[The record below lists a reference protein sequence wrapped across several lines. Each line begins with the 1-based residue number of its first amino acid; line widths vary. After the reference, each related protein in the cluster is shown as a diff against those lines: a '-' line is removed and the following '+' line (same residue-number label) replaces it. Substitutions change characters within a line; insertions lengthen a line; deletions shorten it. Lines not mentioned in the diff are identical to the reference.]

1 MKDLSRRLPTTL
13 VLIVFAYAAIRF
25 LPVPAF
31 AALLFL
37 LVSLAAWELLRLTRP
52 SRHVWPLAFTNG
64 LLVALAFSVPW
75 FGMGHALVAC
85 LLADGLFFLFTVNS
99 KERLDSFA
107 RDWGILAL
115 SVMYLYFPLFFLLE
129 LKKLGP
135 NYLFFLILVIAIGD
149 SGAYFVGSAMG
160 RHKIYPVASPKKSL
174 EGLIAAVLTAGLSGW
189 LSMLLFPI
197 PVTTVLAAPSTL
209 TAVWTGAVIGLFS
222 QLSDPVESLFK
233 RAAGQKDS
241 GTLLPGHGGVLD
253 RVDSYIFCAPLLY
266 FLILYFWK

>member
-1 MKDLSRRLPTTL
+1 MKDLARRLPTTAF
-13 VLIVFAYAAIRF
+13 LIVFAYAAIRY
-25 LPVPAF
+25 LPIPYFSAV
-31 AALLFL
+31 LYL
-37 LVSLAAWELLRLTRP
+37 LVSLAALELLRLTRP

-64 LLVALAFSVPW
+64 LLVALAFAFPEAYI
-75 FGMGHALVAC
+75 GLALIGC
-85 LLADGLFFLFTVNS
+85 LLVDGLYFLFTVKS

-115 SVMYLYFPLFFLLE
+115 AVMYLYFPLYFMLN
-129 LKKLGP
+129 LKRLGP
-135 NYLFFLILVIAIGD
+135 NYLFFMILVIAIGD
-149 SGAYFVGSAMG
+149 SGAYFIGSAIG

-174 EGLIAAVLTAGLSGW
+174 EGLIAAVLTAAPSGW
-189 LSMLLFPI
+189 LSLVLFPLPVKI
-197 PVTTVLAAPSTL
+197 PVAMLSAAL
-209 TAVWTGAVIGLFS
+209 IGLFS

-266 FLILYFWK
+266 ILVLYFW

>member
-25 LPVPAF
+25 LPVPYF
-31 AALLFL
+31 SALLFL
-37 LVSLAAWELLRLTRP
+37 LVSLAAWELLRLTKP

-64 LLVALAFSVPW
+64 LLVALAFTVPW
-75 FGMGHALVAC
+75 FGMGHALAGC

-99 KERLDSFA
+99 AERLEPFA

-115 SVMYLYFPLFFLLE
+115 AVMYLYFPLYFLLQ

-135 NYLFFLILVIAIGD
+135 NYLFFLIFVIAVGD
-149 SGAYFVGSAMG
+149 SGAYFVGSAVG

-174 EGLIAAVLTAGLSGW
+174 EGLIAAILTAGVSGW
-189 LSMLLFPI
+189 LSLLLFPL
-197 PVTTVLAAPSTL
+197 PVGLAAAMI
-209 TAVWTGAVIGLFS
+209 TAAVIGLFS